1 MPFALHERFLAD
13 TEAKLGARLPESY
26 RERMKKANGGELD
39 IAEETWYLHPILDTT
54 DRKRTS
60 RTCNDVLRETAS
72 IKDWPEFPSN
82 AIAIANNGDGDMLVF
97 LVDGAA
103 GKVEEPIYLWRHEGG
118 GLEKV
123 AESFAEIGGLP
134 SE

>member
-13 TEAKLGARLPESY
+13 TESKLGARLPESY
-26 RERMKKANGGELD
+26 RDRMKKANGGEFVLG
-39 IAEETWYLHPILDTT
+39 EETWYLHPIFDTT

-72 IKDWPEFPSN
+72 MKSWPDFPSHGV
-82 AIAIANNGDGDMLVF
+82 AIANNGDGDMLVF
-97 LVDGAA
+97 LVDAAA
-103 GKVEEPIYLWRHEGG
+103 GKVEEAVYLWRHDGE

-123 AESFAEIGGLP
+123 AEFFAEIGGLP
-134 SE
+134 VE